1 MVSNSQRALWTFL
14 IYALVG
20 PFFAALALVILIAS
34 AWIFGLSSLLPDE
47 VTSLGHAGLAA
58 FVWSIVPALLT
69 ALVLAAVVWRAGSF
83 TWLVGVVVAVL
94 AFAIAAMLLPLG
106 LDHTR
111 PYLAFLAGVVSLA
124 VRQVLIQGDVIE
136 D

>member
-1 MVSNSQRALWTFL
+1 
-14 IYALVG
+14 
-20 PFFAALALVILIAS
+20 
-34 AWIFGLSSLLPDE
+34 
-47 VTSLGHAGLAA
+47 
-58 FVWSIVPALLT
+58 
-69 ALVLAAVVWRAGSF
+69 
-83 TWLVGVVVAVL
+83 
-94 AFAIAAMLLPLG
+94 MLLPLG